1 VALRKI
7 GGQPGK
13 SRVTGILESPISRAR
28 PRSNYLNWAK
38 DRSPPRIIRQVEFER
53 ERARYAALVS
63 SPSDVMAERAR
74 VDAVAARLN
83 GEFAGLA
90 EIEVIR
96 WETGFY
102 TADRPFQQAI
112 DEVIDR
118 MQATDMVVCILWKRV
133 GSELDPSKWRKPN
146 GSTYESGT
154 VLEFETTLAVS
165 RERRGLPDVFLFR
178 KDAPI
183 AYSPSAFEVERAQH
197 LLLESVWQRRTATDS
212 GHNLGGYQH
221 FADVDDFERQLEL
234 CLRQWLERHGIVRRT
249 VWDRRLKGS
258 PEGRD

>member
-1 VALRKI
+1 
-7 GGQPGK
+7 
-13 SRVTGILESPISRAR
+13 
-28 PRSNYLNWAK
+28 
-38 DRSPPRIIRQVEFER
+38 
-53 ERARYAALVS
+53 
-63 SPSDVMAERAR
+63 MAERAR

-183 AYSPSAFEVERAQH
+183 AYSASAFEVERAQH